1 MCLIDK
7 TINMKKLFALILLV
21 LFAVACSDV
30 NEDVIPDPV
39 TPEVQVDNSQG
50 AKSDNGSNGGKKPRN
65 KKEKIKS
72 K

>member
-1 MCLIDK
+1 
-7 TINMKKLFALILLV
+7 MKKLFALIILV

-50 AKSDNGSNGGKKPRN
+50 AKSDNGSNGEKKPSQPAY
-65 KKEKIKS
+65 IKS
-72 K
+72 LYLFSSVNI